1 MLLMRNVNSGEIT
14 KEPVIPS
21 ASLGIKSITKEDLE
35 MALEQKNFAMNML
48 VKLIAITIQ
57 MECG

>member
-1 MLLMRNVNSGEIT
+1 MPNVSNGEIT
-14 KEPVIPS
+14 KEPFIPI

-35 MALEQKNFAMNML
+35 MAQEQKNFAINML
-48 VKLIAITIQ
+48 VKLIAISIQ